1 MLRWLLLR
9 CLWMVPTLL
18 GITLVTFFV
27 LDLAPVD
34 RATMELAQ
42 RKEQASVV
50 DANAHEYSLARLR
63 IRYGLVDERT
73 LQPVPVL
80 LRYGRWLWNAVNLRF
95 CGDGEDPVAFRRRIA
110 EALPV
115 SLLIGF
121 WALVA
126 ALAIGAPLGSWLGM
140 RTGSAADR
148 TATAVMFALFGLP
161 EVLVATLLVLLFCG
175 PVFDW
180 FPSVGLHSDRLG
192 PQSVLAQLF
201 DLAWHLVLPVAVMA
215 IAPALLITRFLRE
228 SVGRVATSTF
238 ALNLEAWGV
247 DAHTRR
253 RRLLRAG
260 FAPVATLIGSL
271 LPQLIAGSIVVE
283 TVFSIEGAGRLA
295 WNAVRNQD
303 QAMVMFVVLL
313 ASIATLLSLL
323 LSDVAHRWID
333 PRVRLAA

>member
-1 MLRWLLLR
+1 
-9 CLWMVPTLL
+9 
-18 GITLVTFFV
+18 
-27 LDLAPVD
+27 
-34 RATMELAQ
+34 
-42 RKEQASVV
+42 
-50 DANAHEYSLARLR
+50 
-63 IRYGLVDERT
+63 
-73 LQPVPVL
+73 
-80 LRYGRWLWNAVNLRF
+80 
-95 CGDGEDPVAFRRRIA
+95 
-110 EALPV
+110 
-115 SLLIGF
+115 
-121 WALVA
+121 
-126 ALAIGAPLGSWLGM
+126 
-140 RTGSAADR
+140 
-148 TATAVMFALFGLP
+148 
-161 EVLVATLLVLLFCG
+161 
-175 PVFDW
+175 
-180 FPSVGLHSDRLG
+180 
-192 PQSVLAQLF
+192 VLAQLF

-271 LPQLIAGSIVVE
+271 LPQLIGGSIVVE